1 MRTIFLAVVLCVAI
15 SVFSFAQGP
24 ATQKSGIATQTSA
37 TQAMATSAAA
47 AASASVATP
56 PGAKQAIANKV
67 DNEFVHQQ
75 FGDQFTLVPDV
86 GAAFGDLDGD
96 GIEDA
101 VIAARCK
108 NPMID
113 QAEHNYQVIDPL
125 NSFYGFGDPR
135 VTTTFS
141 EGDPSLRGLAIL
153 IIHGAGPEAWRSPK
167 PKAKFVIVNLPY
179 RMIYIRRLQLNKKKT
194 IDALY
199 VEEAGE
205 TNETSAVFFD
215 PKKSRYL
222 YVPMGGDME

>member
-1 MRTIFLAVVLCVAI
+1 MKRIFLAVVFGAAMAA
-15 SVFSFAQGP
+15 SFAQGP
-24 ATQKSGIATQTSA
+24 AAQKPPIATQVI
-37 TQAMATSAAA
+37 ATSAASSPSA
-47 AASASVATP
+47 ATAA
-56 PGAKQAIANKV
+56 GARQAIANKV
-67 DNEFVHQQ
+67 DNEFVQQQ
-75 FGDQFTLVPDV
+75 FGDQFTLVPQV
-86 GAAFGDLDGD
+86 GAVFGDLDGD
-96 GIEDA
+96 GVEDV

-113 QAEHNYQVIDPL
+113 QAQHDYQVVDPL
-125 NSFYGFGDPR
+125 NSYYGFGDPR

-141 EGDPSLRGLAIL
+141 EGDPSLRGLTIL

-179 RMIYIRRLQLNKKKT
+179 KMIYIRKLQISKKMT

-205 TNETSAVFFD
+205 TNATSAVFFD
-215 PKKSRYL
+215 ARKSRYL